1 MTGTLYLV
9 STPIG
14 NLEDIT
20 LRAIRTLKEVDLIAA
35 EDTRHTIKLLNHFG
49 ISKSMTS
56 FFRHNESQKGE
67 YIVNKLLAGENI
79 ALVSDAGTPGI
90 SDPGEELAA
99 MAIAKGITVSPIP
112 GPVAAISGIIVSG
125 LPTGRFTFEGFLP
138 INKRIRKERL
148 DSLKDEV
155 RTMVFYEAPHKLI
168 HTLKDFY
175 GAFGNRKVVLA
186 RELTK
191 MFEDVIR
198 TSLQDAIRIYEEN
211 DPRGEFVVIVDGCP
225 ENTGDS
231 NFDWD
236 GLSVKQHVQAYIELG
251 LDQKEAMK
259 KTAKERN
266 INKKDVYK
274 ELIKEK
280 N

>member
-35 EDTRHTIKLLNHFG
+35 EDTRQTIKLLNHLG
-49 ISKSMTS
+49 ISKPMTS

-99 MAIAKGITVSPIP
+99 MAVAKGIKVSPIP

-138 INKRIRKERL
+138 MNKKVRRERL
-148 DSLKDEV
+148 DSLKEEI
-155 RTMVFYEAPHKLI
+155 RTMVFYEAPHKLTQ
-168 HTLKDFY
+168 TLKDLH
-175 GAFGNRKVVLA
+175 GTLGNRRIVLA

-191 MFEDVIR
+191 MFEEVIR
-198 TSLQDAIRIYEEN
+198 TTLQDAVHLYDEN
-211 DPRGEFVVIVDGCP
+211 GPRGEFVLIVEGCL
-225 ENTGDS
+225 ESTGDS
-231 NFDWD
+231 DLDWCD
-236 GLSVKQHVQAYIELG
+236 LSIKQHVQAYIELG
-251 LDQKEAMK
+251 SDQKDAMK
-259 KTAKERN
+259 KTARDRN
-266 INKKDVYK
+266 MNKKDVYK
-274 ELIKEK
+274 QLVKEK